1 MTPRAMVATALLLG
15 AFVAAAGAYGT
26 LYCLFRLW
34 RRPALKVA
42 SYVCYG
48 ILCAVTAA
56 ILVLTPLHF
65 GWKILIAASCAA
77 YLAIPPVTWR
87 YLQRL
92 HREERTSHDSGLA
105 QHADR
110 PVPRQFRRA

>member
-15 AFVAAAGAYGT
+15 AFVAAAGTYGV

-34 RRPALKVA
+34 RRTELKIA
-42 SYVCYG
+42 SYACYAA
-48 ILCAVTAA
+48 LCLVTAV
-56 ILVLTPLHF
+56 ILVLTPLHL

-92 HREERTSHDSGLA
+92 HSEERMSHVSGPA

-110 PVPRQFRRA
+110 PMLN